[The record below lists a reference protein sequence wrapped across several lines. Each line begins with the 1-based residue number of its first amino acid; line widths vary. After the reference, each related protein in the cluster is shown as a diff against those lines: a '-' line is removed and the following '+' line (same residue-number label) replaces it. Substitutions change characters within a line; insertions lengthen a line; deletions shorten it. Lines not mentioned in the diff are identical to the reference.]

1 MSSGIKTLAKET
13 IFYGVGSVLP
23 KLLSWFLSLYWAFA
37 LPRISDIG
45 ILTNFYAWVA
55 LLQVILTYGME
66 TGFFRF
72 ANKEKDSEKVFST
85 TFISILSTTLIF
97 FLISLVFL
105 KPIAIRS
112 EERRVGKEII

>member
-1 MSSGIKTLAKET
+1 MAGGMKNLAKET

-23 KLLSWFLSLYWAFA
+23 KLLSWLLSLYWAFA

-72 ANKEKDSEKVFST
+72 ANKENNPVKVFST
-85 TFISILSTTLIF
+85 SFISIAATTLIF
-97 FLISLVFL
+97 FIVSFL
-105 KPIAIRS
+105 FL
-112 EERRVGKEII
+112 EL